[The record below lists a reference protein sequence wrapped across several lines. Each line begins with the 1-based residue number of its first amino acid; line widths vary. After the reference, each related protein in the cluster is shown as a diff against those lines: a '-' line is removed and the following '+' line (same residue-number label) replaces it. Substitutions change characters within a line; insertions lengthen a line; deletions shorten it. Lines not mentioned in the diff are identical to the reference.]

1 MSQDSSLPFS
11 PYPSPPACISQTVT
25 ILLRSPLHA
34 LMSQH
39 TMLLTLHG
47 RKTGQSYTF
56 PVTYL
61 QESNTV
67 FCLTRFN
74 WWKNLRGSAEVML
87 RLRGKS
93 VTGIAEPIFNQL
105 FIAERIAQIVQRDAR
120 EAKYFSVKL
129 NDHNLPDPA
138 SLQISAQHFVL
149 IRIRL
154 TFEEH
159 NSRSLR

>member
-1 MSQDSSLPFS
+1 MSQDSSLPFN

-25 ILLRSPLHA
+25 MLLRSPFHA
-34 LMSQH
+34 LMSHQ
-39 TMLLTLHG
+39 TMILTLRG

-74 WWKNLRGSAEVML
+74 WWKNLRGGAEVML

-93 VTGIAEPIFNQL
+93 VTGIAEPLLRSGSGKIKLWQ
-105 FIAERIAQIVQRDAR
+105 
-120 EAKYFSVKL
+120 EA
-129 NDHNLPDPA
+129 A
-138 SLQISAQHFVL
+138 
-149 IRIRL
+149 IRTNAAWYSGTKR
-154 TFEEH
+154 
-159 NSRSLR
+159 NAA